1 MTIRIF
7 DFTDGFT
14 SSSAPSSSGVAATQ
28 LESHANDA
36 AYVTANGTAADGDL
50 YYNTTDN
57 KVRIYENGAWVENA
71 SFEA

>member
-7 DFTDGFT
+7 DFSDGFT
-14 SSSAPSSSGVAATQ
+14 SATAPSPVGVESSAFSRYASDSAYVAA
-28 LESHANDA
+28 EGAAENGDA
-36 AYVTANGTAADGDL
+36 

-57 KVRIYENGAWVENA
+57 KVRIYENSAWVENA

>member
-1 MTIRIF
+1 MSIRIF
-7 DFTDGFT
+7 DFADGFT
-14 SSSAPSSSGVAATQ
+14 SATNPASVGTTSSSLASYA
-28 LESHANDA
+28 SDA
-36 AYVTANGTAADGDL
+36 AYVVAEGTAQDGDI